1 VANETELIREF
12 YDHRAPRQE
21 AAAFNE
27 RHQFLYQVLL
37 GLGLNKR
44 SRVLELGCGIGATTS
59 LIARTATHGRILAVD
74 LSPASVERAQAR
86 LSARHC
92 VEVTVGDVV
101 TFRTPDRFDLVTLFD
116 VLEHVPMDRHGTL
129 FESLAGHVS
138 DDTVLVINIPNPAY
152 IQYLRTHEPASLQV
166 VDLPVWADHVM
177 TLAYAEGLTLE
188 SFRTYS
194 LWVRDDYQVM
204 VFRRKK
210 PFVAA
215 PTSPPPAWRRLAA
228 KVRNSFDRIRGS
240 A

>member
-1 VANETELIREF
+1 MANETELIREF

-27 RHQFLYQVLL
+27 RHRFLYEVLL

-59 LIARTATHGRILAVD
+59 LIARTATNGRILAVD

-86 LSARHC
+86 LRGRHC

-116 VLEHVPMDRHGTL
+116 VLEHVPMDRHEAL
-129 FESLAGHVS
+129 FESLAGRVS

-152 IQYLRTHEPASLQV
+152 IEYLRTHEPALLQV

-177 TLAYAEGLTLE
+177 TLAYAKGLALE

-204 VFRRKK
+204 VFRKKK

-215 PTSPPPAWRRLAA
+215 PAPPPPAWRRLAA
-228 KVRNSFDRIRGS
+228 KVRHALDRIRGS
-240 A
+240 G